1 MQDYFAQ
8 CNPLEDS
15 KAITPVEGSHFM
27 GNEHSVDNSMED
39 QLKII
44 RSAGKSFLRK
54 STQGFLLLKNTVAK
68 RKQQPRISV
77 RV

>member
-8 CNPLEDS
+8 CNPLDDS
-15 KAITPVEGSHFM
+15 KAITPLEGSQFM
-27 GNEHSVDNSMED
+27 GNDHSRDNSMED

-54 STQGFLLLKNTVAK
+54 STQGFLLLKRTVTNSK
-68 RKQQPRISV
+68 RK
-77 RV
+77 